1 MLKSSQ
7 ELVNFLGSN
16 RSRGSGEVCVSDDR
30 CFIVPLLLL
39 RVSDF
44 FGGDFLFSFR
54 MSLAV
59 CILNIRSRHYVV
71 AEAGCNLYHLDINIF
86 SLSKKKHVNSNY
98 TVMRCRET

>member
-7 ELVNFLGSN
+7 ELMNFLGSN
-16 RSRGSGEVCVSDDR
+16 RSGGSGEVCVSDDR
-30 CFIVPLLLL
+30 CFVVALLLL

-44 FGGDFLFSFR
+44 FGGDFLFPFR

-59 CILNIRSRHYVV
+59 CILNVRSRHYVI

-86 SLSKKKHVNSNY
+86 PLSKKKVDAGLRY
-98 TVMRCRET
+98 VDFF